1 MYYYGIIL
9 IYVTLHTISVPMSI
23 RIDKIPNRNS
33 PPTILIR
40 DNRRKGKK
48 IIKKTLCNITHLPP
62 AIIAGIEILLKG
74 GVAFDSSNDLL
85 DTQQSLP
92 HGHVAA
98 VLGSFRSLGLDR
110 ILGRHNTR
118 LHRLACAAVVARVVC
133 PASKLET
140 ARLISCD
147 TSASSL
153 GTLLS
158 LGPVSGNEMLD
169 LLDWLVK
176 RQPWIEKSLARRH
189 LEGGTLV
196 LYDVT
201 SSYVEGQ
208 CNALAAFGYNRDGK
222 KGKKQIVFGL
232 LCSAEGCPV
241 AVEVFRGNT
250 SDPMTV
256 GPQITKLKQ
265 RFGITQIA
273 LVGDRGMLTAARIR
287 DDLRPSG
294 LDWVTIL
301 NSKQIRKL
309 AAGSP
314 REAEL
319 RPDELVAD
327 GVMEISG
334 ADFPGERLIVCFNP
348 RRAKDRARNRDQLLS
363 ATESELA
370 SIAASVAQQGSKL
383 RGAANIAKR
392 VEQGIGKWKMRK
404 HFTIEIGDCELKWQ
418 RRSDTLEAESRLDGI
433 YIIRTSLNTS
443 AIGASQA
450 VESYKNLSQVEQAFR
465 TMKSGLEVRPIYVYS
480 ANHVRGHV
488 FLCMLAYYVEWH
500 MRRKLAPLLFQD
512 DDRQGARNAR
522 SSPVAKAK
530 PSQRAKQKA
539 DTKKTADGHTVSSFA
554 SLLEHLKG
562 YSRLK
567 MAVASHPEHTFITYP
582 NPTPLQERAF
592 DLLQINP
599 RNMFPVE

>member
-1 MYYYGIIL
+1 MYCYGIIL
-9 IYVTLHTISVPMSI
+9 IYITLYTISVPMSI

-98 VLGSFRSLGLDR
+98 VLGSFKSLGLDR
-110 ILGRHNTR
+110 ILGRHNNR
-118 LHRLACAAVVARVVC
+118 LHRLACAAVVARVIG

-250 SDPMTV
+250 SDPLTV
-256 GPQITKLKQ
+256 GPQITKLKR

-363 ATESELA
+363 ATEYWHRSPHPWHDKA
-370 SIAASVAQQGSKL
+370 PSFADP
-383 RGAANIAKR
+383 NIAKR

-404 HFTIEIGDCELKWQ
+404 HFTIEISDCELKWQ
-418 RRSDTLEAESRLDGI
+418 RRSDTIEAESRLDGI

-443 AIGASQA
+443 AIGARQA

-465 TMKSGLEVRPIYVYS
+465 TIKSGLEVRPIYVYS

-488 FLCMLAYYVEWH
+488 FLCMLFIRMAH
-500 MRRKLAPLLFQD
+500 QLAPLLFQD
-512 DDRQGARNAR
+512 DDRERPSLTGCQG
-522 SSPVAKAK
+522 KAFAACQTK
-530 PSQRAKQKA
+530 SGHQKNRRR
-539 DTKKTADGHTVSSFA
+539 TYREQFCITA
-554 SLLEHLKG
+554 
-562 YSRLK
+562 
-567 MAVASHPEHTFITYP
+567 
-582 NPTPLQERAF
+582 
-592 DLLQINP
+592 
-599 RNMFPVE
+599 

>member
-1 MYYYGIIL
+1 M
-9 IYVTLHTISVPMSI
+9 
-23 RIDKIPNRNS
+23 
-33 PPTILIR
+33 
-40 DNRRKGKK
+40 
-48 IIKKTLCNITHLPP
+48 
-62 AIIAGIEILLKG
+62 
-74 GVAFDSSNDLL
+74 
-85 DTQQSLP
+85 
-92 HGHVAA
+92 
-98 VLGSFRSLGLDR
+98 
-110 ILGRHNTR
+110 
-118 LHRLACAAVVARVVC
+118 
-133 PASKLET
+133 
-140 ARLISCD
+140 
-147 TSASSL
+147 
-153 GTLLS
+153 
-158 LGPVSGNEMLD
+158 
-169 LLDWLVK
+169 
-176 RQPWIEKSLARRH
+176 
-189 LEGGTLV
+189 

-334 ADFPGERLIVCFNP
+334 TDFPGERLIVCFNP

-418 RRSDTLEAESRLDGI
+418 RRSDTIEAESRLDGI

-512 DDRQGARNAR
+512 NDRQGARNAR

-567 MAVASHPEHTFITYP
+567 MAVVSHPEHTFITYP